1 MKYKL
6 MILFGLI
13 VNLWASSQV
22 DTHYLKPL
30 IEDSDWKLEKTYE
43 DGVRLFFKEIK
54 QFNLKAYRVEKATT
68 AATNTLLSAFENVD
82 QYDRILTSAKNITF
96 DTIEK
101 TQEKALAYQHIDIP
115 LISNRHYFYKMYK
128 SNSKQKYA
136 YWQLTEVDQDFL
148 NRVADKHDLESRP
161 VKLKTGAGVYRVKE
175 SGNETIAQYS
185 LFLDPEGNIPS
196 FLTNMANKNGL
207 VNMFRDLL
215 KYSELEN

>member
-13 VNLWASSQV
+13 VNLLASSQM
-22 DTHYLKPL
+22 DNHYLDPL

-43 DGVRLFFKEIK
+43 DGVRLFSKEIK
-54 QFNLKAYRVEKATT
+54 RFKLNAYRVEKPTS
-68 AATNTLLSAFENVD
+68 AAKSKLLSAFENVD
-82 QYDRILTSAKNITF
+82 QYDRILTSAKNIIF

-115 LISNRHYFYKMYK
+115 LINNRHYFYKMYN
-128 SNSKQKYA
+128 SNSRQEYA
-136 YWQLTEVDQDFL
+136 YWQLTEVDQFFL
-148 NRVADKHDLESRP
+148 NRVADKHNLESMP

-175 SGNETIAQYS
+175 SGNKTIAQYS

-215 KYSELEN
+215 KHSELEN